1 MGIINPDP
9 NKKND
14 KGLRQVALLGAVPA
28 LLFAGPIVGYFL
40 GHWLDGVFDT
50 DPILMTILVLMGFG
64 SAGIEIYRLVKKSSA
79 IEDEED
85 EE

>member
-1 MGIINPDP
+1 MGIINAGP
-9 NKKND
+9 NKKYD
-14 KGLRQVALLGAVPA
+14 KNLKQVGLLGAVPA

-50 DPILMTILVLMGFG
+50 DPVLTTILVFVGFG
-64 SAGIEIYRLVKKSSA
+64 SAGVEIYRLVKKSSA

>member
-9 NKKND
+9 NKKNG
-14 KGLRQVALLGAVPA
+14 KGLRQVGLLGAVPA
-28 LLFAGPIVGYFL
+28 LLFAGPIVGYYL
-40 GHWLDGVFDT
+40 GHWLDGVCQT
-50 DPILMTILVLMGFG
+50 DPILTTILVILGFG

>member
-9 NKKND
+9 NKKRSKD
-14 KGLRQVALLGAVPA
+14 LRQVSLLGAVPA
-28 LLFAGPIVGYFL
+28 LLVAGPLVGYFL
-40 GHWLDGVFDT
+40 GHWLDGVFET
-50 DPILMTILVLMGFG
+50 DPALMIILVVLGFG
-64 SAGIEIYRLVKKSSA
+64 SAGVEIYRLVKRSSA